1 MLQAMQ
7 TRVPVNDHPPA
18 LIRTLTF
25 AGVIPFVM
33 APMMKAGWIAVPG
46 TSPDIWLWS
55 YAVVISTFMA
65 GAQWGGALSRA
76 DTVSLVGSN
85 VFALAVFALAL
96 WVQRPAGVLALAAL
110 FAAQLLLDYRQQR
123 LDLISQ
129 GYWRLRCTI
138 TPLVCLT
145 LVIYAWIAS

>member
-1 MLQAMQ
+1 MYKRQ
-7 TRVPVNDHPPA
+7 
-18 LIRTLTF
+18 LTF

-33 APMMKAGWIAVPG
+33 APMIRAGWIALPG

-55 YAVVISTFMA
+55 YAVVISAFMA
-65 GAQWGGALSRA
+65 GAQWGSALLRA

-85 VFALAVFALAL
+85 VSALAVFALAL
-96 WVQRPAGVLALAAL
+96 WAQRPAGVLLLAAL
-110 FAAQLLLDYRQQR
+110 FSAQLLLDYRQQR

-138 TPLVCLT
+138 TPLVCLM

>member
-1 MLQAMQ
+1 MQ
-7 TRVPVNDHPPA
+7 TGAPVNDHPPA
-18 LIRTLTF
+18 IIRTLTF

-55 YAVVISTFMA
+55 YAVVISAFMA

-96 WVQRPAGVLALAAL
+96 WVQRPAGVLALAML

-129 GYWRLRCTI
+129 GYWWLRCTI
-138 TPLVCLT
+138 TPLVCLM
-145 LVIYAWIAS
+145 LVIYAGIAT

>member
-1 MLQAMQ
+1 MQ
-7 TRVPVNDHPPA
+7 TGAPVNNHPPA
-18 LIRTLTF
+18 IIRTLTF

-55 YAVVISTFMA
+55 YAVVISAFMA
-65 GAQWGGALSRA
+65 GAQWGSALSRA

-96 WVQRPAGVLALAAL
+96 WVQRPAGVLALAML

-138 TPLVCLT
+138 TPLVCLM
-145 LVIYAWIAS
+145 LVIYAGIAT

>member
-1 MLQAMQ
+1 M
-7 TRVPVNDHPPA
+7 NNHPPA
-18 LIRTLTF
+18 IIRTLTF

-46 TSPDIWLWS
+46 TPPDIWLWS

-65 GAQWGGALSRA
+65 GAQWGSALSRA
-76 DTVSLVGSN
+76 DAVSLVGSN

-96 WVQRPAGVLALAAL
+96 WVQRPAGVLVLAVL
-110 FAAQLLLDYRQQR
+110 FATQLLLDYRQQR
-123 LDLISQ
+123 LGLVSE

-138 TPLVCLT
+138 TPLVCLMPVSYTHLT
-145 LVIYAWIAS
+145 LPTIYSV

>member
-1 MLQAMQ
+1 MQ

-33 APMMKAGWIAVPG
+33 APMMKVGWIALPG

-55 YAVVISTFMA
+55 YAVVISAFMA
-65 GAQWGGALSRA
+65 GAQWGSALSRA
-76 DTVSLVGSN
+76 DAVSLVGSN

-145 LVIYAWIAS
+145 LVLYAWIAS